1 MATQFQTDVCNQFH
15 HDTCGHCW
23 ACAMRRGLADL
34 FGHTDYC
41 GSTDLVNEL
50 LDAIQAI
57 REVDKSALRGE
68 SQRHAIS
75 EAAKTLKSMV
85 VNIHFFASND

>member
-15 HDTCGHCW
+15 HATCGHCW
-23 ACAMRRGLADL
+23 ACAMRRGLEDV

-50 LDAIQAI
+50 LDAIHAL
-57 REVDKSALRGE
+57 REVDKSAERGE
-68 SQRHAIS
+68 SQDYAVS
-75 EAAKTLKSMV
+75 EAAKTITNMV
-85 VNIHFFASND
+85 VDFHGFVSNE